1 MLEHFAN
8 PGNQLTFRDRHP
20 HDLVIT
26 LGRDQELI
34 ADDLYKLAIIDL
46 RDQYMIIAMQ
56 YFFEIF
62 RERTHVA
69 EMRMCYFVPFCQQFY
84 DSTFDGTKSRTLSG
98 PTSIFCKGM

>member
-1 MLEHFAN
+1 MLEHFAD
-8 PGNQLTFRDRHP
+8 PCYQLTFCDRHAHYLIIP
-20 HDLVIT
+20 

-62 RERTHVA
+62 WERTHVA
-69 EMRMCYFVPFCQQFY
+69 EVCMCHLVAFCQ
-84 DSTFDGTKSRTLSG
+84 
-98 PTSIFCKGM
+98 